1 MLKHLNKITA
11 LIGITFLFVAN
22 SNAVFAQ
29 DNVQI
34 ESANGLLSVR
44 ANNVSASELAKEISE
59 SLGISVVVTG
69 NTEARVNLDIIEE
82 PLEKALGKLSPNNML
97 VRDSRE
103 QKIIEVVLMMGDSAS
118 GGGNSE
124 QFLPSGSPAEAV
136 IVEEQITQQQEVV
149 DPAALRDP
157 NRNAQAREVA
167 GAARADAN
175 LPNLA
180 SEVQN
185 APVIDPA
192 TGLPVE

>member
-1 MLKHLNKITA
+1 MLKHLNKFTA

-29 DNVQI
+29 GNVQI

-44 ANNVSASELAKEISE
+44 ANNVSASELAAEISE

-82 PLEKALGKLSPNNML
+82 PLEKALVKLSPNNML

-103 QKIIEVVLMMGDSAS
+103 QKIIELVLMMGDSAS
-118 GGGNSE
+118 SGGNSE

-136 IVEEQITQQQEVV
+136 IVEEQITQRQEVV

-180 SEVQN
+180 GEVQN

-192 TGLPVE
+192 TGFPVE